1 MHLSNSPNSH
11 DPDAQ
16 ARSWFARQQGQT
28 LSEAE
33 QQQLAEWLA
42 ANPLHQDA
50 WRRVEEDWLAI
61 DRYRHAL
68 NDELKKARR
77 NRPGQHKAAF
87 QLKRRAA
94 AAALLLAVCIPVL
107 YQGMTGTTTYWN
119 TLKGEQQQ
127 ITLAGGSTLNL
138 DTATRITV
146 TQNWFTHHVQLHEGE
161 IYLETASSDWHT
173 LRVSAEHYEIRDI
186 GTRFSVRYIPDQF
199 MVEVAEGTVE
209 VKKQGQLVLLQA
221 GEVLSIITGSNE
233 WRLAALPAGDIAHWR
248 KGLLVFNAHRLHDV
262 LHEIAR
268 YHTVQFDLT
277 DPAIGEIQ
285 VSGRF
290 KLDEL
295 DTNLQIIAD
304 TLKINIEHPAPG
316 RYRLGAL
323 RQSTR

>member
-16 ARSWFARQQGQT
+16 ARFWFARQQGQT

-94 AAALLLAVCIPVL
+94 AAALLVAVCIPVL

-119 TLKGEQQQ
+119 TLKV
-127 ITLAGGSTLNL
+127 N
-138 DTATRITV
+138 
-146 TQNWFTHHVQLHEGE
+146 
-161 IYLETASSDWHT
+161 SSRSPW
-173 LRVSAEHYEIRDI
+173 
-186 GTRFSVRYIPDQF
+186 P
-199 MVEVAEGTVE
+199 VAP
-209 VKKQGQLVLLQA
+209 L
-221 GEVLSIITGSNE
+221 
-233 WRLAALPAGDIAHWR
+233 
-248 KGLLVFNAHRLHDV
+248 
-262 LHEIAR
+262 
-268 YHTVQFDLT
+268 
-277 DPAIGEIQ
+277 
-285 VSGRF
+285 
-290 KLDEL
+290 
-295 DTNLQIIAD
+295 
-304 TLKINIEHPAPG
+304 
-316 RYRLGAL
+316 
-323 RQSTR
+323 

>member
-1 MHLSNSPNSH
+1 MHLSNNPSPH

-33 QQQLAEWLA
+33 QQQLIEWLA
-42 ANPLHQDA
+42 ASPLHQDA

-61 DRYRHAL
+61 DRYRHTL
-68 NDELKKARR
+68 NNELEKARR

-87 QLKRRAA
+87 QFKWVAVA
-94 AAALLLAVCIPVL
+94 ILLLAVCIPVL
-107 YQGMTGTTTYWN
+107 YQGMAGTTTYWN
-119 TLKGEQQQ
+119 TAKGEQRQ
-127 ITLAGGSTLNL
+127 ITLAGGSTLDL
-138 DTATRITV
+138 DTATRVTV
-146 TQNWFTHHVQLHEGE
+146 TQNWFTNHIQLHEGE
-161 IYLETASSDWHT
+161 IYLETASSDWHA
-173 LRVSAEHYEIRDI
+173 LKVSAEHYEIRDV

-199 MVEVAEGTVE
+199 IVEVAEGIVE
-209 VKKQGQLVLLQA
+209 VQKQEQLVSLKA
-221 GEVLSIITGSNE
+221 GEVLSIITGSHE
-233 WRLAALPAGDIAHWR
+233 WKLAALPAGDIAHWR
-248 KGLLVFNAHRLHDV
+248 KDLLVFDAHRLHDV
-262 LHEIAR
+262 LHEITR
-268 YHTVQFDLT
+268 YHTVQFDLV

-304 TLKINIEHPAPG
+304 TLKLDIVHLAPG

-323 RQSTR
+323 RQSAR